1 MSKSTPRLGKGLS
14 ALIGSRTTAAAAGD
28 LPSTAI
34 TGGPPQA
41 AQPGER
47 LAQIPIDELEPNP
60 YQPRSRFDENSLAEL
75 AASVRQSGLLQP
87 VLVRR
92 GEGGRFQIVAGE
104 RRWRAARLAG
114 LEAVPAIVRE
124 VGDAEALE
132 LALIEN
138 LQREDL
144 DPLERAAAYQQLVD
158 KAGLTIEQV
167 AQRLGQS
174 RANVSNYLR
183 LLKLGDEIREMIS
196 AGQLGMGQAR
206 ALVGVSN
213 PQRQLAIARMA
224 VRRNLSVRQV
234 EELARRAE
242 QPAASEPQPV
252 SPVKKHLAEL
262 EERLSKAVGLPVR
275 LQPGRK
281 KNSGRIVIRY
291 NSLEEFDRIAEMLG
305 ADSRLE

>member
-1 MSKSTPRLGKGLS
+1 MSKSTTRLGKGLS
-14 ALIGSRTTAAAAGD
+14 ALIGSRTTPAAAGD

-34 TGGPPQA
+34 TNGSPQA

-47 LAQIPIDELEPNP
+47 LAQIPIDKLEPNP
-60 YQPRSRFDENSLAEL
+60 YQPRSRFDENGLAEL
-75 AASVRQSGLLQP
+75 AASVKQSGLLQP

-92 GEGGRFQIVAGE
+92 VEGGRFQIVAGE
-104 RRWRAARLAG
+104 RRWRAARMAG

-124 VGDAEALE
+124 VSDAEALE

-144 DPLERAAAYQQLVD
+144 DPLERAAAYQQLID

-206 ALVGVSN
+206 ALLGVSN

-262 EERLSKAVGLPVR
+262 EERFSKAVGLPVR
-275 LQPGRK
+275 LQPGKK

-291 NSLEEFDRIAEMLG
+291 NSLEEFDRVAEMLG
-305 ADSRLE
+305 ADSKLE

>member
-14 ALIGSRTTAAAAGD
+14 ALIGTRTTLSAASERAAAAIAAGSPQEPRPGD
-28 LPSTAI
+28 
-34 TGGPPQA
+34 
-41 AQPGER
+41 R
-47 LAQIPIDELEPNP
+47 VAQIPIDQLEPNP
-60 YQPRSRFDENSLAEL
+60 FQPRTRFDEDALAEL
-75 AASVRQSGLLQP
+75 AASVKQSGLLQP

-92 GEGGRFQIVAGE
+92 LGDGRFQIVAGE

-114 LEAVPAIVRE
+114 LETVPAIVRE
-124 VGDAEALE
+124 VSDAEALE
-132 LALIEN
+132 PALIEN

-144 DPLERAAAYQQLVD
+144 DPLERAAAYQQLID
-158 KAGLTIEQV
+158 KTGLTIEQV

-183 LLKLGDEIREMIS
+183 LLKLGEEVREMIS
-196 AGQLGMGQAR
+196 AGRLGMGQAR
-206 ALVGVSN
+206 ALLAVSN

-242 QPAASEPQPV
+242 QSAACEPRPV
-252 SPVKKHLAEL
+252 SPVRKHLAEL
-262 EERLSKAVGLPVR
+262 EERFSKAVGLPVR

-305 ADSRLE
+305 ADSKLE